1 MNNDKIKEVGL
12 GYFGKIYRGV
22 HDEDAV
28 KFLLDKKDGEII
40 GAINR
45 DGFASIDLVY
55 GINGENGYGLAHVEE
70 QRPGFSILIP
80 NIIKSGAPIYQSKD
94 RVLFIHNLKDKRRVA
109 VVRLDWNG
117 VQKHWIVTGFGDI

>member
-1 MNNDKIKEVGL
+1 MNNQKIIEVGS
-12 GYFGKIYRGV
+12 GHFGKIYKGL

-28 KFLLDKKDGEII
+28 KFLLNKKGGEMV

-45 DGFASIDLVY
+45 DGFACIDLVY
-55 GINGENGYGLAHVEE
+55 GISGENGYGLAHVEE

-80 NIIKSGAPIYQSKD
+80 DIIKKGAPIYQSKD
-94 RVLFIHNLKDKRRVA
+94 RILFIHSLKNKRRMA

-117 VQKHWIVTGFGDI
+117 FQKHWIVTGFGDI